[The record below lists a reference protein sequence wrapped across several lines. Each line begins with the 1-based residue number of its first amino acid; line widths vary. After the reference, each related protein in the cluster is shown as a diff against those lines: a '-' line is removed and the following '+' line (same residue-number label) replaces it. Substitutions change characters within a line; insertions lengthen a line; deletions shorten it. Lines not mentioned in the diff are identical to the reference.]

1 MMLAHGGSA
10 GLVAELA
17 VILVPLAILGLFLW
31 WARRHGVTDEE
42 AAEALDAAEGG
53 PNDPRRRP
61 GDGPTGGRGS

>member
-17 VILVPLAILGLFLW
+17 VVLVPLVILGLFLW

-42 AAEALDAAEGG
+42 GTEALDAPDG
-53 PNDPRRRP
+53 RP
-61 GDGPTGGRGS
+61 SEPASWIRDHPTDGHRS